1 MNPHD
6 QPIKNDPVPVL
17 DKQAIIVMGL
27 LLAAY
32 MAYQVMVV
40 VPREQAR
47 ADWLAEQAKIE
58 AQQQDDAAAQGDDPG
73 ADPAPVGTATPADA
87 PEPADAPP
95 VEAEEPA
102 TEPDEQLVTLETP
115 EFSLALSNAGAS
127 VHELTF
133 KHLLGSTYHAVLEKG
148 ESDDVEKTPYQP
160 LHPYSSD
167 VRSLGLEPYSG
178 AGDMAWV
185 GHTTRWKHT
194 ALAGGGHQ
202 FQLTLPNGLELTKTY
217 TPPEA
222 RSEAEEQ
229 ELPSYHFNLT
239 VSVRNPTG
247 EAQEFFGYWLNGP
260 AGMEDRSRDRMA
272 GLGSEAIITADF
284 GDGEYELNTWQT
296 TADEIQMAGE
306 PAPSVAGDEAGQG
319 ISYFGGGTH
328 YFVALVVP
336 QEGVEV
342 SKAEAMGLYK
352 AQGREPTESER
363 APGKVGTLAVT
374 RALVGAKLLAPNES
388 VQHGYMIYVGP
399 RQKKLLD
406 NDESPYTGHGLEE
419 VTDFGV
425 FDSFASLLLTVLIGL
440 EAIVGNWGFSVI
452 LLTFMVRGLM
462 LPMSI
467 WSQRNMLRMQKIAP
481 EMQKLK
487 EKYAKPDGSM
497 TPEQQ
502 RQFSAAQM
510 ELMRE
515 HQVNPLG
522 CAGPIFLQMP
532 IFFGLWKALNY
543 SFELRHTSFIGWI
556 TDLSAPDIV
565 ARLPGAIPLI
575 GTDAV
580 SILPLLMV
588 VTYFLQQQ
596 IQPKASDPKQAEQQ
610 KMMKIIFPIFG
621 LFLYK
626 FPSGLMLYF
635 ITSALWSITEMATV
649 KKWIQQQE
657 AAPKGAKTAAAK

>member
-1 MNPHD
+1 
-6 QPIKNDPVPVL
+6 
-17 DKQAIIVMGL
+17 
-27 LLAAY
+27 
-32 MAYQVMVV
+32 
-40 VPREQAR
+40 
-47 ADWLAEQAKIE
+47 
-58 AQQQDDAAAQGDDPG
+58 
-73 ADPAPVGTATPADA
+73 
-87 PEPADAPP
+87 
-95 VEAEEPA
+95 
-102 TEPDEQLVTLETP
+102 
-115 EFSLALSNAGAS
+115 
-127 VHELTF
+127 
-133 KHLLGSTYHAVLEKG
+133 
-148 ESDDVEKTPYQP
+148 
-160 LHPYSSD
+160 
-167 VRSLGLEPYSG
+167 
-178 AGDMAWV
+178 
-185 GHTTRWKHT
+185 
-194 ALAGGGHQ
+194 
-202 FQLTLPNGLELTKTY
+202 
-217 TPPEA
+217 
-222 RSEAEEQ
+222 
-229 ELPSYHFNLT
+229 
-239 VSVRNPTG
+239 
-247 EAQEFFGYWLNGP
+247 
-260 AGMEDRSRDRMA
+260 
-272 GLGSEAIITADF
+272 
-284 GDGEYELNTWQT
+284 
-296 TADEIQMAGE
+296 
-306 PAPSVAGDEAGQG
+306 
-319 ISYFGGGTH
+319 
-328 YFVALVVP
+328 
-336 QEGVEV
+336 
-342 SKAEAMGLYK
+342 
-352 AQGREPTESER
+352 
-363 APGKVGTLAVT
+363 
-374 RALVGAKLLAPNES
+374 
-388 VQHGYMIYVGP
+388 
-399 RQKKLLD
+399 
-406 NDESPYTGHGLEE
+406 
-419 VTDFGV
+419 
-425 FDSFASLLLTVLIGL
+425 
-440 EAIVGNWGFSVI
+440 
-452 LLTFMVRGLM
+452 
-462 LPMSI
+462 
-467 WSQRNMLRMQKIAP
+467 MLRMQKIAP